1 VRNRCYSALAIL
13 VALAASGCGVGKSD
27 FQRQSGDAGAE
38 LAAAAHTLRAVHE
51 GQLDV
56 RYARASFV
64 NYRESLS
71 GVEANLSSPQTGP
84 ETANRNNLIQLY
96 RRAQPALQ
104 EPCLESDC
112 NWRAQLDAL
121 DAASAA
127 LIEAGG

>member
-1 VRNRCYSALAIL
+1 VRNRCYALLAIL
-13 VALAASGCGVGKSD
+13 VALAASGCGVGKSG
-27 FQRQSGDAGAE
+27 FQRQAGDAGAE
-38 LAAAAHTLRAVHE
+38 LAAAARTLRAVHE

-56 RYARASFV
+56 RFARASFV

-71 GVEANLSSPQTGP
+71 DVEANLSSPQNGP
-84 ETANRNNLIQLY
+84 QTANRDHLIQLY

-104 EPCLESDC
+104 EPCLERDC
-112 NWRAQLDAL
+112 DWRAQLDAL